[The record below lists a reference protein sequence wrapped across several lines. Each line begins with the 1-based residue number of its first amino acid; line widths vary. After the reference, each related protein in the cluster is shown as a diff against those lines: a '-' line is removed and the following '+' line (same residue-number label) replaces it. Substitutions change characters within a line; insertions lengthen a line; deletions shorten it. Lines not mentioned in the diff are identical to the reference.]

1 MLNLRYK
8 VAWKQQ
14 WLMRFQ
20 DLLAATLPY
29 CGVRC
34 AF

>member
-1 MLNLRYK
+1 